1 MTSLQT
7 LLATIVCIALGL
19 PGELRAEE
27 RRPYLSFA
35 GLYVIAQDSDFSG
48 LLGLGEDAGQLDP
61 ARVETEITFD
71 HGFGAMV
78 AVGLADDD
86 GFRGEVELGYR
97 KSNMDRFEN
106 PSLHWRGIDFD
117 VSDLVVDGD
126 LETWSLMF
134 NGFYTFDS
142 GRAKPYVGAG
152 IGLARHR
159 AAIEKQN
166 IGGYFNETLYVVSVN
181 EASERDTVFAY
192 QLMTGLAFP
201 MGERNELR
209 LGYRYFAT
217 GDTEHR
223 GNTATYSMHGLEAG
237 IVVLF

>member
-1 MTSLQT
+1 MASLQI

-27 RRPYLSFA
+27 RRPYLSFT
-35 GLYVIAQDSDFSG
+35 GLYVIAQDSDFGGPLS
-48 LLGLGEDAGQLDP
+48 LGEAGAQAEP
-61 ARVETEITFD
+61 ARVETEITFE
-71 HGFGAMV
+71 HGFGALV

-106 PSLHWRGIDFD
+106 LGLHWQGTDYD
-117 VSDLVVDGD
+117 ASSLVIDGD
-126 LETWSLMF
+126 VETWSLMV

-142 GRAKPYVGAG
+142 GKAKPYFGAG
-152 IGLARHR
+152 IGLARHK
-159 AAIEKQN
+159 AAIEKQG
-166 IGGYFNETLYVVSVN
+166 IGGHFNEQPWLVTVN
-181 EASERDTVFAY
+181 EQSGRDTVFAY

-217 GDTEHR
+217 GDTEYR
-223 GNTATYSMHGLEAG
+223 GNTATYSAHGLEAG
-237 IVVLF
+237 VVVLF

>member
-1 MTSLQT
+1 MTSLRI
-7 LLATIVCIALGL
+7 LLATIVCIALVL
-19 PGELRAEE
+19 PGKLHAEE
-27 RRPYLSFA
+27 RRPYLSFT

-48 LLGLGEDAGQLDP
+48 PLGLSEEGAQAEP
-61 ARVETEITFD
+61 ARVDTEITFE
-71 HGFGAMV
+71 HGFGALV

-106 PSLHWRGIDFD
+106 GSLHWRGIDFD
-117 VSDLVVDGD
+117 VSDLVVDGN
-126 LETWSLMF
+126 LETWSLMV
-134 NGFYTFDS
+134 NGFHTFDS

-152 IGLARHR
+152 IGLARHK
-159 AAIEKQN
+159 AAIGNQN
-166 IGGYFNETLYVVSVN
+166 IGGYFNEAPWLVMVN
-181 EASERDTVFAY
+181 ERSGHDTVFAY

-217 GDTEHR
+217 GDTEYR
-223 GNTATYSMHGLEAG
+223 GNTATYSVHGLEAG

>member
-1 MTSLQT
+1 M
-7 LLATIVCIALGL
+7 
-19 PGELRAEE
+19 
-27 RRPYLSFA
+27 
-35 GLYVIAQDSDFSG
+35 
-48 LLGLGEDAGQLDP
+48 
-61 ARVETEITFD
+61 ETEITFE
-71 HGFGAMV
+71 HGFGALV

-106 PSLHWRGIDFD
+106 PSLHWQGIDFD
-117 VSDLVVDGD
+117 VSDLVMDGD
-126 LETWSLMF
+126 VETWSLMV
-134 NGFYTFDS
+134 NGFYFFDS
-142 GRAKPYVGAG
+142 GRAKPYFGAG
-152 IGLARHR
+152 IGLARHK
-159 AAIEKQN
+159 AAIENQS
-166 IGGYFNETLYVVSVN
+166 IGGHFNERAWLVNVS

-201 MGERNELR
+201 MGDRNELR

-223 GNTATYSMHGLEAG
+223 GNTATYSEHGLEAG